1 MAGGLLMPVE
11 YEDVRYTCDGTE
23 MHGRIYGLGAQGEA
37 RPSVLVYPTVFGIS
51 DHTYGR
57 AAALAEL
64 GYVAMAC
71 DLHGAGWYSGGATEE
86 LRKRAET
93 LFNNTTRIRA
103 IGQTAVDTLT
113 ARPNVDAHRL
123 AAIGYCFGG
132 QIALELAFE
141 GAPLRAVVAFHPS
154 LEGVTSSDAANV
166 RGRLLLCIGTED
178 PMASPDARATFEAN
192 LKGSSIRWQMN
203 LYGPVLHGFTEDRA
217 AQSPVSTAYDEWAD
231 RDSWNAMKALLEEV
245 LA

>member
-1 MAGGLLMPVE
+1 MPVE

-37 RPSVLVYPTVFGIS
+37 RPGVLVYPTFFGIS

-113 ARPNVDAHRL
+113 ARPNVDAQRL

-166 RGRLLLCIGTED
+166 RGRLLLCIGTG
-178 PMASPDARATFEAN
+178 SN
-192 LKGSSIRWQMN
+192 LDTQQPGKSGGRLGI
-203 LYGPVLHGFTEDRA
+203 A
-217 AQSPVSTAYDEWAD
+217 
-231 RDSWNAMKALLEEV
+231 
-245 LA
+245 